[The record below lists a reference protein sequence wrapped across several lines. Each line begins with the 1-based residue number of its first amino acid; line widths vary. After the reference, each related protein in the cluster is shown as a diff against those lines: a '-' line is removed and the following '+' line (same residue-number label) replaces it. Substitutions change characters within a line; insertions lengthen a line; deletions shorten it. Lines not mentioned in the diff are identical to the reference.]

1 MLFFIHLTSEKQ
13 YVIYIRKNDNIHLT
27 EEGIQAYGK
36 KVAQVIMDVAK
47 TLD

>member
-1 MLFFIHLTSEKQ
+1 MRISGSDAII
-13 YVIYIRKNDNIHLT
+13 VIDNDVWYYT
-27 EEGIQAYGK
+27 EEGIQACGK